1 MDYNVNQLV
10 RSAVVLVVGLP
21 ISLAV
26 ALSVLPEGETRAEK
40 AQNQLK
46 GDLTKV
52 CLDYAF
58 SGRDTK
64 AERAAKDAID
74 DRLGEG
80 TDYAGACKWVLG

>member
-10 RSAVVLVVGLP
+10 RSAVVLVIGLP
-21 ISLAV
+21 VSVAV
-26 ALSVLPEGETRAEK
+26 ALGALPEGETRGEK
-40 AQNQLK
+40 AQNRLK
-46 GDLTKV
+46 GDLTEV

-64 AERAAKDAID
+64 AERASKDAID

-80 TDYAGACKWVLG
+80 TDYAGVCKWVLG